1 MAAVKQATGTDRFTH
16 VTAVA
21 KLVGDKSVWENH
33 RPFQEALGGNPV
45 AIITFREMVADI
57 QGKLTRTL
65 AGTEVG
71 RMLQMFQAAGID
83 VTGTR

>member
-1 MAAVKQATGTDRFTH
+1 
-16 VTAVA
+16 VT
-21 KLVGDKSVWENH
+21 
-33 RPFQEALGGNPV
+33 
-45 AIITFREMVADI
+45 IITFREMVNDI

-71 RMLQMFQAAGID
+71 RMLQMFHAAGMD